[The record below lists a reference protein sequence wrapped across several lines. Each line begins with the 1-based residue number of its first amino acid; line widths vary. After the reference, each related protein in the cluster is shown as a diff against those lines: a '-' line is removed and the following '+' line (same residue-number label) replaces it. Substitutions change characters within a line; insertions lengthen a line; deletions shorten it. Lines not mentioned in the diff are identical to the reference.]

1 MKRGMNSSE
10 MQKNNRA
17 LVFRTLL
24 ENGSITR
31 SDLAATL
38 NLQKATITNIINDFY
53 ELNIV
58 EVDGDAAAG
67 RRGEKLCLRLDDIY
81 MMSVGITRKDYQ
93 FSVFTLHGRQEK
105 YIRHCFEKN
114 EDIFGIVEKMK
125 RDAVRLAQEFGTDRI
140 IAVSLAVPGLFINRP
155 EKNEEIFMVSEFE
168 ELSRVNVRKELES
181 VLGKQVLVKH
191 DAKFSAY
198 AEWKCAEEIQGIER
212 ASLAVVRSRGYGIG
226 AGFIVNGAI
235 MNGHLGLAGEVGY
248 TGINYNGNRMGR
260 ERAGTYEYRAGIES
274 LRRYVGERLTEFP
287 ESPLTENSTYQEIL
301 EEYKKGEP
309 LALWAVER
317 MAWML
322 GYGIANIIYTVN
334 PDCII
339 IGPDYPNTEHFLSKV
354 KESIRNCVPPY
365 VEECT
370 IIRYSRLNED
380 SFLLGG
386 YYYNLDRLL
395 KDDIFTRIREA
406 RSAETQTRNAITPA

>member
-24 ENGSITR
+24 EKGSMTR
-31 SDLAATL
+31 SDLAASL

-53 ELNIV
+53 ELDSV
-58 EVDGDAAAG
+58 GVDGDAAAG
-67 RRGEKLCLRLDDIY
+67 RRGEKLCLKLDDIY
-81 MMSVGITRKDYQ
+81 FLSVGITRKDYQ
-93 FSVFTLHGRQEK
+93 FSVFTFDGRQEK

-114 EDIFGIVEKMK
+114 EDIFEIVEKMK
-125 RDAVRLAQEFGTDRI
+125 QDARNIMQEFDINRI
-140 IAVSLAVPGLFINRP
+140 IDVSLAVPGLFINRP

-168 ELSRVNVRKELES
+168 ELSKVNVRKELES
-181 VLGKQVLVKH
+181 VLGKRVLVKH
-191 DAKFSAY
+191 DAKLSAY
-198 AEWKCAEEIQGIER
+198 AEWRCAEEIRGIER
-212 ASLAVVRSRGYGIG
+212 ASLAVVRSRGFGIG
-226 AGFIVNGAI
+226 VGFIVNGAI

-248 TGINYNGNRMGR
+248 TGINYNGNRRGY
-260 ERAGTYEYRAGIES
+260 ERAGTFEYCAGIES
-274 LRRYVGERLTEFP
+274 LMRYVSDRLVEFP
-287 ESPLTENSTYQEIL
+287 ESPLTENSTYQEVL
-301 EEYKKGEP
+301 EEYKKGDP
-309 LALWAVER
+309 LALWAVEK

-339 IGPDYPNTEHFLSKV
+339 IGPDYPDTEHFLSKV

-370 IIRYSRLNED
+370 IIRYSRLNSD

-386 YYYNLDRLL
+386 YYYALERFLNG
-395 KDDIFTRIREA
+395 DIFTPIREA
-406 RSAETQTRNAITPA
+406 KSI

>member
-24 ENGSITR
+24 EKGSMTR
-31 SDLAATL
+31 SDLAASL

-53 ELNIV
+53 ELDIV
-58 EVDGDAAAG
+58 GVDGDAAAG
-67 RRGEKLCLRLDDIY
+67 RRGEKLCLKLDDIY
-81 MMSVGITRKDYQ
+81 FLSVGITRKDYQ
-93 FSVFTLHGRQEK
+93 FSVFTFDGRQEK

-114 EDIFGIVEKMK
+114 EDIFEIVEKMK
-125 RDAVRLAQEFGTDRI
+125 QDARNIMQEFDINRI
-140 IAVSLAVPGLFINRP
+140 IDVSLAVPGLFINRP

-168 ELSRVNVRKELES
+168 ELSKVNVRKELES
-181 VLGKQVLVKH
+181 VLGKRVLVKH
-191 DAKFSAY
+191 DAKLSAY
-198 AEWKCAEEIQGIER
+198 AEWRCAEEIRGIER
-212 ASLAVVRSRGYGIG
+212 ASLAVVRSRGFGIG
-226 AGFIVNGAI
+226 VGFIVNGAI

-248 TGINYNGNRMGR
+248 TGINYNGNRRGY
-260 ERAGTYEYRAGIES
+260 ERAGTFEYCAGIES
-274 LRRYVGERLTEFP
+274 LMRYVSDRLVEFP
-287 ESPLTENSTYQEIL
+287 ESPLTENSIYQEVL
-301 EEYKKGEP
+301 EEYKKGDP
-309 LALWAVER
+309 LALWAVEK

-339 IGPDYPNTEHFLSKV
+339 IGPDYPDTEHFLSKV

-370 IIRYSRLNED
+370 IIRYSRLNSD

-386 YYYNLDRLL
+386 YYYALERFLNG
-395 KDDIFTRIREA
+395 DIFTPIREA
-406 RSAETQTRNAITPA
+406 KSI

>member
-1 MKRGMNSSE
+1 
-10 MQKNNRA
+10 
-17 LVFRTLL
+17 
-24 ENGSITR
+24 
-31 SDLAATL
+31 
-38 NLQKATITNIINDFY
+38 
-53 ELNIV
+53 
-58 EVDGDAAAG
+58 
-67 RRGEKLCLRLDDIY
+67 
-81 MMSVGITRKDYQ
+81 MSG
-93 FSVFTLHGRQEK
+93 
-105 YIRHCFEKN
+105 
-114 EDIFGIVEKMK
+114 
-125 RDAVRLAQEFGTDRI
+125 
-140 IAVSLAVPGLFINRP
+140 
-155 EKNEEIFMVSEFE
+155 
-168 ELSRVNVRKELES
+168 
-181 VLGKQVLVKH
+181 
-191 DAKFSAY
+191 
-198 AEWKCAEEIQGIER
+198 
-212 ASLAVVRSRGYGIG
+212 
-226 AGFIVNGAI
+226 
-235 MNGHLGLAGEVGY
+235 
-248 TGINYNGNRMGR
+248 
-260 ERAGTYEYRAGIES
+260 AGTYEYRAGIES

-301 EEYKKGEP
+301 EEYKKGDP